1 MLESV
6 IPDLIAEQ
14 IEEAYEEE
22 AEWQEEILF
31 IAQEILNSMVN
42 NQSIDCTVSEIEY
55 LEEQEVEKEKIKEQ
69 ITSSIYEEVYR
80 SFVKQTI

>member
-1 MLESV
+1 M

-14 IEEAYEEE
+14 IEEAIEEE

-31 IAQEILNSMVN
+31 IAQEILNRMVDN
-42 NQSIDCTVSEIEY
+42 HSIDCTVSAIEY
-55 LEEQEVEKEKIKEQ
+55 LEEKEIEKEKIKEQ